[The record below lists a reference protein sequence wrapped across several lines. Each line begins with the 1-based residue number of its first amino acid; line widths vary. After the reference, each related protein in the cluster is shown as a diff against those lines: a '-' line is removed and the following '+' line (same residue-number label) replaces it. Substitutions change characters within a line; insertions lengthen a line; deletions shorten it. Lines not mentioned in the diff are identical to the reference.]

1 MQVGAISGYNDGG
14 AKTAHYGMHYVDG
27 GSRAHPKV
35 GVLPVACLLSAAH
48 TRRDVQDGGSGGRL
62 RCAPARGGPRG
73 GSATF
78 CAGGSDHGRVC
89 VCLLCPY
96 AWRRRGKQTGV
107 IPYNDG
113 GAAVHYA
120 KLRMQNA
127 GGSVS
132 GGHHK
137 AGVQRSTE
145 GIMPGS
151 SWSEA
156 Y

>member
-1 MQVGAISGYNDGG
+1 M
-14 AKTAHYGMHYVDG
+14 
-27 GSRAHPKV
+27 
-35 GVLPVACLLSAAH
+35 
-48 TRRDVQDGGSGGRL
+48 
-62 RCAPARGGPRG
+62 
-73 GSATF
+73 
-78 CAGGSDHGRVC
+78 
-89 VCLLCPY
+89 
-96 AWRRRGKQTGV
+96 

>member
-1 MQVGAISGYNDGG
+1 VQVGAISGYNDGG

-35 GVLPVACLLSAAH
+35 GILPVSCLLSAAD
-48 TRRDVQDGGSGGRL
+48 TRRGVLAGAAA
-62 RCAPARGGPRG
+62 APAAPASPPHGGC
-73 GSATF
+73 ATF
-78 CAGGSDHGRVC
+78 CAPSSDHGRVC
-89 VCLLCPY
+89 VRVSMHGGGG
-96 AWRRRGKQTGV
+96 AKQTGV

-127 GGSVS
+127 GGSIS

-137 AGVQRSTE
+137 AGGQRSTE